1 MGISALISSNKPSCM
16 TGTEVPVLARGI
28 NISQGYYSWL
38 KDTTWTW
45 KSPGKEGSASESE
58 TGDNSNSNPFANA
71 YNDLHEPS
79 GQLETTITHWIC
91 PLPSTASITKY
102 LLIACYFI
110 RKWTSPLLQ
119 HLIFETEIK
128 NIHILNWAKVFLM
141 FMVFR
146 SDQSCPTLCDPMNRS
161 TPGLPIHHCLG
172 WTEKTLKKWTPKLS
186 KKAKGEHLNLYS
198 VIRNV
203 SGDALAVQW
212 LRLCL
217 LVESCGFHPWSGNW
231 DPDQKTKT

>member
-45 KSPGKEGSASESE
+45 KSPGKEGSASESK

-119 HLIFETEIK
+119 QLIFETEIK

-146 SDQSCPTLCDPMNRS
+146 SDQISRSVMSNSLRPHESQHARPPYPSPTPRAHPDSHPSSQWCHPAISSSVVPFSSCP
-161 TPGLPIHHCLG
+161 
-172 WTEKTLKKWTPKLS
+172 
-186 KKAKGEHLNLYS
+186 
-198 VIRNV
+198 
-203 SGDALAVQW
+203 
-212 LRLCL
+212 
-217 LVESCGFHPWSGNW
+217 
-231 DPDQKTKT
+231 